1 MQKLADRD
9 WDRGSVTYPDPAIEV
24 IDPRFKKYVI
34 GAASVE
40 RLHIGARWAEGPVWF
55 GDSRCLVWSD
65 IPNNRMLRYCEVT
78 GAVSEFRKPSNNS
91 NGNTRDRQ
99 GRLVTCEHGA
109 RRVTRTE
116 PDGSITIL
124 MDQFDGKRLNA
135 PNDVVVHSDGS
146 IWFTDP
152 GYGIMGHYEG
162 NKAEF
167 ELPTHVYRLDP
178 NTGEAT
184 VAVDDF
190 EKPNGL
196 CFSPD
201 ESKLYIVD
209 TGLSHNPDG
218 PANIRV
224 FDVKGSKLKNDK
236 LFADMRPG
244 FADGIRADEDGNIW
258 SSSGWG
264 GPETNGVY
272 CFAPNGDLL
281 GKIHLPEPT
290 SNVCFGGLKKNR
302 LFMTA
307 SHSLYAVYLE
317 ALGAQRP

>member
-1 MQKLADRD
+1 MQKLTDRD

-24 IDPRFKKYVI
+24 IDARFKKYIV

-40 RLHIGARWAEGPVWF
+40 RLHVGMRWAEGPVWF

-65 IPNNRMLRYCEVT
+65 IPNNRMLRWCEVT

-124 MDQFDGKRLNA
+124 MDQFEGKRLNA

-178 NTGEAT
+178 NTGKAT

-272 CFAPNGDLL
+272 CFAPNGDIL